1 MTLLLVLLPMK
12 EHLCF
17 PETFN
22 EGIKYFCDNYDSQ
35 GFEKDAEKLLYSEN
49 LNQLIKA
56 DSDIDER

>member
-12 EHLCF
+12 EHHCF

-35 GFEKDAEKLLYSEN
+35 GFEKDAEKSLIILLKFESV
-49 LNQLIKA
+49 NQG
-56 DSDIDER
+56 

>member
-12 EHLCF
+12 EHHCF

-35 GFEKDAEKLLYSEN
+35 GFEKDAEKLLII
-49 LNQLIKA
+49 L
-56 DSDIDER
+56 